1 MNRELVV
8 SPQASH
14 DEDEISLCLAQ
25 NAGEATAL
33 RFLDALRDTY
43 QQLTTMPGMGARVR
57 GLRGS
62 RLQDLRR
69 WQVQGFT
76 TYLVFYRA
84 DDEFVHVVR
93 VLHGSRDILA
103 ILENEEA

>member
-14 DEDEISLCLAQ
+14 DEDEISLYLAQ

-33 RFLDALRDTY
+33 RFLDAVRDTY
-43 QQLTTMPGMGARVR
+43 QQLTTMPGMGTRVT

-69 WQVQGFT
+69 WQIRGFT
-76 TYLVFYRA
+76 MYLVFHRA
-84 DDEFVHVVR
+84 DSEFVQIVR
-93 VLHGSRDILA
+93 VLHGSRDIMA
-103 ILENEEA
+103 ILEDEEA